1 MVNRNYFC
9 AKSFK
14 TYYDQEN
21 SAKMTEQLMDA
32 AKTGEGSSEFKPKM
46 KRHYK
51 LKSKPSTL
59 REMNVWAPTS
69 M

>member
-32 AKTGEGSSEFKPKM
+32 AKTGDHHNTAYTDSYQEQAYNKPHM
-46 KRHYK
+46 LY
-51 LKSKPSTL
+51 
-59 REMNVWAPTS
+59 
-69 M
+69 